1 VSYYKI
7 GDNLYGNDAGQY
19 WSNKQLSGGGTKRMY
34 QSSPYDMA
42 TSRINNMYAAQQKQQ
57 VGALA
62 QQQSDAMRGYNQ
74 QKKQNAVTYQGQR
87 NAADVTNAQNV
98 QSMREAMAANGI
110 QASGENVTAQ
120 AGLAAQR
127 QSALGGIT
135 TQQNQA
141 NKDAYSQIADIMNP
155 RQKQNILNTIS
166 AQKSQALSD
175 AFNNYLSR
183 LDQQHG
189 NYMNQLQNDR
199 SYNEGKREF
208 DLGQSQNQNQ
218 YNSNQAYQYWLAKQN
233 LAQGSGANGAGFQN
247 SGGGGGTTQ
256 GTAAFNVNLAAANKR
271 GLSSSENADLTW
283 LVSHESSFNPNA
295 KNPKS
300 SAHGYAQFLN
310 STEKEY
316 SKKTGL
322 NYSNPVDQLL
332 MMEQYIKDRYGSAAK
347 AKQFWLKNNYY

>member
-1 VSYYKI
+1 MSYYKI
-7 GDNLYGNDAGQY
+7 GDNLYGNDTGQY

-42 TSRINNMYAAQQKQQ
+42 TSRIDNMYAAQQKQQ
-57 VGALA
+57 LGALS
-62 QQQSDAMRGYNQ
+62 QQQADAQRGYNQ
-74 QKKQNAVTYQGQR
+74 QVKTNAVTYQGQR

-98 QSMREAMAANGI
+98 QAMREAMAANGI

-141 NKDAYSQIADIMNP
+141 NHDAYSQIADIMSP
-155 RQKQNILNTIS
+155 SQKQAILNNIS
-166 AQKSQALSD
+166 TQKSQALSD

-189 NYMNQLQNDR
+189 SYISQLQNDR

-233 LAQGSGANGAGFQN
+233 LAQGSGANGSGFPS
-247 SGGGGGTTQ
+247 SGGGGGT
-256 GTAAFNVNLAAANKR
+256 ADFNANLAAANKR
-271 GLSSSENADLTW
+271 GLSKADNASLSW
-283 LVSHESSFNPNA
+283 IVQHESSFNPNA
-295 KNPKS
+295 KNPHS
-300 SAHGYAQFLN
+300 TAYGYGQFLN
-310 STEKEY
+310 ATRKEY
-316 SKKTGL
+316 EKKTGL

-332 MMEQYIKDRYGSAAK
+332 MTEQYMKDRYGSAANAVK
-347 AKQFWLKNNYY
+347 FWQKNGWY